1 MADVEADA
9 AAEACGNS
17 GAGEVQR
24 WLARTSQTSSSN
36 EGLASEKE
44 AEAMDEE
51 MRPDDAGRAGL
62 PMVDLEHPRALG

>member
-1 MADVEADA
+1 MAYAEAAA

-17 GAGEVQR
+17 SAGEVQC
-24 WLARTSQTSSSN
+24 WLARTSQTSPSN

-44 AEAMDEE
+44 SEAMDEE
-51 MRPDDAGRAGL
+51 MRLDVAGRAGL

>member
-1 MADVEADA
+1 VADA
-9 AAEACGNS
+9 EA
-17 GAGEVQR
+17 
-24 WLARTSQTSSSN
+24 N

-51 MRPDDAGRAGL
+51 MRLDVAGRAGL